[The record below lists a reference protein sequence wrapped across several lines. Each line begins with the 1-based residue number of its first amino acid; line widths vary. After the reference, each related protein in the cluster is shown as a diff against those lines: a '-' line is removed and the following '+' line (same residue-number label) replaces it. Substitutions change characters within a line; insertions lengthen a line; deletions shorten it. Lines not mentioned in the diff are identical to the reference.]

1 MIRRPPRST
10 LTHSFPT
17 RRSSDLKS
25 SPLAGRWQH
34 DVLMEGVRVLAQ
46 RRFRPPAPST
56 ALRAVPLPASGEDL
70 DHATPTSS
78 TPPSAMTPRTLA
90 PSAARSEEHT
100 SELQSLMLTY
110 YAVFFL
116 KNTKEQ

>member
-70 DHATPTSS
+70 DHATSTSS
-78 TPPSAMTPRTLA
+78 PPPSALTTRTLA
-90 PSAARSEEHT
+90 PSA
-100 SELQSLMLTY
+100 ELGRASCRESGWQY
-110 YAVFFL
+110 V
-116 KNTKEQ
+116 